1 MYNDSEFDLEYLI
14 HNIITASLDRLVEHN
29 KNFITPLIIFNGT
42 EPRISFHTFIN
53 RVISTMED
61 ISRGYK
67 YNKRQINL
75 ESIVRQPEFKMR
87 MDQFI
92 SGLVEISNYLMTSNN

>member
-1 MYNDSEFDLEYLI
+1 MYNDSEFDFEYII
-14 HNIITASLDRLVEHN
+14 HNITTASLERLVEHN
-29 KNFITPLIIFNGT
+29 RNFITPLIIFNGS
-42 EPRISFHTFIN
+42 EPRISFHIFIN

-87 MDQFI
+87 MDQFLFE
-92 SGLVEISNYLMTSNN
+92 LVELSKYLMTPH